1 MTEALH
7 VKMSGAVATVTLNRP
22 ALHNAFDAALAG
34 NLTQAFQ
41 KLGVAEA
48 VRVVVLEARGKS
60 FCAGV
65 DMAWMNRAPG
75 QDAAQDAAD
84 NQRDAM
90 QLAMMLDAIDRCPK
104 PVIAMVQGA
113 ALGDGA
119 GLVAVADIA
128 IAAEEASF
136 ALSEVRI
143 GLAPSVVAPSL
154 YAAIGARACRR
165 YMMSGER
172 FDAREALR
180 IGLVHAVVTP
190 DKLAAARDHM
200 VEACLKGGPKAQ
212 AAAKDLIRVVEDS
225 PMGPDLMRYTASH
238 FSDLRASEEGREGL
252 AAFLDK
258 RRPRWGG

>member
-7 VKMSGAVATVTLNRP
+7 VKISGAIATVTLNRP
-22 ALHNAFDAALAG
+22 EVHNAFDAQLAG

-48 VRVVVLEARGKS
+48 VRAVVLEAKGKS
-60 FCAGV
+60 FCAGI
-65 DMAWMNRAPG
+65 DIAWMSRSAS
-75 QDAAQDAAD
+75 QDAAE

-113 ALGDGA
+113 ALGGGA

-136 ALSEVRI
+136 ALSEVRL
-143 GLAPSVVAPSL
+143 GLAPSIVAPYL
-154 YAAIGARACRR
+154 HLAVGTRACRR
-165 YMMSGER
+165 YMVSGER

-180 IGLVHAVVTP
+180 TGLVHAVVAA
-190 DKLAAARDHM
+190 DKLAAARDHV

-212 AAAKDLIRVVEDS
+212 AATKELIRVVDDS

-258 RRPRWGG
+258 RRPAWGG